1 MARGKSRSESIEN
14 ILKQVKKIAL
24 TEVKEIVLT
33 GVNIGDF
40 GIQKGKRK
48 EKFID
53 LLKALDNVEGI
64 DRFRISS
71 IEPNL
76 LTEQIID
83 FVAQSKKFVPHFHI
97 PLQSGSN
104 LILRS
109 MRRRYNAQLYA
120 ERIKKIKE
128 VIPHCCIG
136 VDVITGLIKANIS
149 SRVAFQVASKMDSR
163 VILDQLSLIH
173 I

>member
-1 MARGKSRSESIEN
+1 M
-14 ILKQVKKIAL
+14 
-24 TEVKEIVLT
+24 
-33 GVNIGDF
+33 NIGDF

-53 LLKALDNVEGI
+53 LLKALESVEGI
-64 DRFRISS
+64 ERFRISS

-109 MRRRYNAQLYA
+109 MRRRYNSHLYA
-120 ERIKKIKE
+120 EKIKKIKE
-128 VIPHCCIG
+128 IIPHCCIG
-136 VDVITGLIKANIS
+136 VDVITGFPGETKAEYLKTYDFAGRYLLS
-149 SRVAFQVASKMDSR
+149 SRIYLF
-163 VILDQLSLIH
+163 
-173 I
+173 